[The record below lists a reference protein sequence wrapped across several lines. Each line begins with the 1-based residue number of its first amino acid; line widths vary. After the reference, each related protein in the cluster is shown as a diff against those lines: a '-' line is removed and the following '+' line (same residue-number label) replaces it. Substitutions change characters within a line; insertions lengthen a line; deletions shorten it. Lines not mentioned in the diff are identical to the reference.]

1 MGGTEAE
8 VTMASQIDNFDR
20 IKKLEI
26 IYLYEILKEKSKRDN
41 IITKDSRDNR
51 NNFRPVPRQ
60 SRK

>member
-26 IYLYEILKEKSKRDN
+26 IYKILKEKSKRDN
-41 IITKDSRDNR
+41 IITKDSR
-51 NNFRPVPRQ
+51 Q
-60 SRK
+60 QK